1 MTSRVSG
8 TPVSHP
14 GFDGGERPGRGAIL
28 DCVHCGLCLPTCPTY
43 LLTGLETASP
53 RGRVYLIRRVE
64 EGQGGIGPIFVKH
77 LDQCLGCLACQSA
90 CPSGV
95 AYGSLLEAARGQIE
109 RQHARAAGDRAWR
122 LLLLQLLPHS
132 RRMRPLIGLLYW
144 YQRLGVAR
152 LVRSARLLERLFPK
166 LARMEALLPVVPP
179 ARERQR
185 MPDCTPALGAHR
197 GRVGLLSGCVQPYV
211 LPEIN
216 RATIRV
222 LAAAGYEVVTPRDQG
237 CCGAMHLHTGHL
249 DTGRDMARRLIA
261 AFDRA
266 RVDLVVTNAAGCG
279 AAMKNYGHLLQDDPA
294 WRERAAAFSA
304 RVRDVS
310 ELLGGL
316 TWNGALTPLPLTVTY
331 HEACHLAHGQ
341 RIRQEPRS
349 LLRQIPGLRLVELTE
364 SDLCCG
370 SAGVYN
376 LLEPEMSG
384 DLLRRKVERIQ
395 DTGASIVAMGNIGC
409 LLQIR
414 QGLSQAGLQVRALH
428 VVELLDRALRGG
440 ADGDGPP
447 TVAGCADAGAT
458 TPAHLNN
465 PTDRGVI
472 DGS

>member
-1 MTSRVSG
+1 
-8 TPVSHP
+8 
-14 GFDGGERPGRGAIL
+14 
-28 DCVHCGLCLPTCPTY
+28 
-43 LLTGLETASP
+43 
-53 RGRVYLIRRVE
+53 
-64 EGQGGIGPIFVKH
+64 
-77 LDQCLGCLACQSA
+77 
-90 CPSGV
+90 
-95 AYGSLLEAARGQIE
+95 
-109 RQHARAAGDRAWR
+109 
-122 LLLLQLLPHS
+122 
-132 RRMRPLIGLLYW
+132 
-144 YQRLGVAR
+144 
-152 LVRSARLLERLFPK
+152 
-166 LARMEALLPVVPP
+166 
-179 ARERQR
+179 
-185 MPDCTPALGAHR
+185 
-197 GRVGLLSGCVQPYV
+197 VGLLNGCVQPFV

-222 LAAAGYEVVTPRDQG
+222 LAAAGYEVVAPREQG

-266 RVDLVVTNAAGCG
+266 GVDLVVANAAGCG
-279 AAMKNYGHLLQDDPA
+279 AAMKNYGHLLQDDPT

-310 ELLGGL
+310 ELLGGV
-316 TWNGALTPLPLTVTY
+316 TWNGELRPLPLTVTY

-376 LLEPEMSG
+376 LLEPEMAG
-384 DLLRRKVERIQ
+384 GLLRRKVEHIR

-409 LLQIR
+409 LLQIQ
-414 QGLSQAGLQVRALH
+414 QGLTQAGLRIRALH
-428 VVELLDRALRGG
+428 VVELLDRALHGG

-447 TVAGCADAGAT
+447 TVAGRADTGST
-458 TPAHLNN
+458 TSTHLNN